1 LLSIICTLLIS
12 GSIFGSTQVFA
23 ENDSNDLGIVL
34 IYSTPNESCD
44 KQETDEFEI
53 YEQSIKQY
61 LNKFNSDKQIILS
74 TFCTP
79 VDEIKFSTYP
89 LLLQSLNVQRPEILI
104 VLGDTEINEDLV
116 IFEHALGM
124 WGCVSYDP
132 NFQCN
137 TNLILGCTD
146 CEYGNQPND
155 IETGIWTITHELSHY
170 LANEQWPVEFTE
182 SSEEHFQYVDDG
194 VHTLQAIYN
203 YCTQLEQFEPCNGMS
218 FNLNVNGKLIPVM
231 NFDYI
236 LKNAEDLAYFD
247 TSVFVVP
254 ESIVNSTEPTVLPS
268 ELIGL
273 GLYAD
278 GEFVGY
284 DIMIEEGKPIQFIGH
299 LINERNEPVQN
310 SVVNIQDK
318 TTGALQTKGVTDGV
332 GDFIIFWKTKANFDN
347 LVDGKSDLE
356 FVATGQVD
364 SKTVTSESVWITV
377 IASAPPVELPDWI
390 KNNAAWWSAGMI
402 EDSDFASG
410 IEFMI
415 KEKFV
420 QIPIMESEKETSS
433 FSVSVIPDWV
443 KLNARWWSQGELT
456 DDEFTKSIEF
466 LVKEGIIQV

>member
-1 LLSIICTLLIS
+1 M
-12 GSIFGSTQVFA
+12 
-23 ENDSNDLGIVL
+23 

-44 KQETDEFEI
+44 KQETEELEI

-61 LNKFNSDKQIILS
+61 LNKFNSDKQLILS
-74 TFCTP
+74 TFCTS

-104 VLGDTEINEDLV
+104 VLGDTEINEDMV

-146 CEYGNQPND
+146 CEYMNQPND

-218 FNLNVNGKLIPVM
+218 FNLNVNGKLIPAM

-247 TSVFVVP
+247 TSVFVLP
-254 ESIVNSTEPTVLPS
+254 ESEATTESIITSNEPTFLPS
-268 ELIGL
+268 ELIAL

-284 DIMIEEGKPIQFIGH
+284 DIMIEEGKPIQFIGY
-299 LINERNEPVQN
+299 LINKQDEPIKN
-310 SVVNIQDK
+310 SEIKIVDK
-318 TTGALQTKGVTDGV
+318 QTRTLQIKGATDGV
-332 GDFIIFWKTKANFDN
+332 GNFIIFWKTKANLDN

-364 SKTVTSESVWITV
+364 SKTVTSEPVWLTV
-377 IASAPPVELPDWI
+377 IASAPVELPDWI

-415 KEKFV
+415 KEKLV
-420 QIPIMESEKETSS
+420 QIPVVESEKEKSS
-433 FSVSVIPDWV
+433 FSIGEIPDWV
-443 KLNARWWSQGELT
+443 KINAKWWSQGQLT